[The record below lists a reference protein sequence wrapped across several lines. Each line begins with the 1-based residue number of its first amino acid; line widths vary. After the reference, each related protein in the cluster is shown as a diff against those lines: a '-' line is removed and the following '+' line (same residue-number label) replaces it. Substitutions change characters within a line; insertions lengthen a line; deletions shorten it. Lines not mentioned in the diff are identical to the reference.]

1 MMIGFSVLFLAFI
14 ASAYGAS
21 IKDSNDFLD
30 HVLLQKM
37 PALVRRTA
45 KLYPNA
51 TIGEFKF
58 TVERTGIKNR
68 ELKVKMKQGAIRGF
82 DTGVHRVG
90 DSGPVTAIGFDAS
103 LSCTLDFSGIN
114 ATFMAKVEGD
124 NLLAKDKRIPIT
136 VNVVDTVGR
145 FEAMSS
151 GRLTKV
157 RTFHIDKIRF
167 NTQYDKQ
174 LNLNAARRSKFIEEV
189 EKKVN
194 HELYTLLYNDY
205 LQLLNEAVAAAHFPR
220 L

>member
-1 MMIGFSVLFLAFI
+1 SHA
-14 ASAYGAS
+14 AYGAS
-21 IKDSNDFLD
+21 VKDSNDFLD

-37 PALVRRTA
+37 PPLVRRTA

-58 TVERTGIKNR
+58 TVERTGITNR

-90 DSGPVTAIGFDAS
+90 DCGPVAAIGFDAS
-103 LSCTLDFSGIN
+103 ISCTVDFTGIN

-124 NLLAKDKRIPIT
+124 NLLSTDKRILVT
-136 VNVVDTVGR
+136 VKVVDTVGR

-151 GRLTKV
+151 GRLNKV
-157 RTFHIDKIRF
+157 RTFHIEKIRF
-167 NTQYDKQ
+167 NTNYDSH
-174 LNLNAARRSKFIEEV
+174 LNLNAARRTKFIEEV

-205 LQLLNEAVAAAHFPR
+205 LQLLNEAVGAAHFPR

>member
-1 MMIGFSVLFLAFI
+1 M
-14 ASAYGAS
+14 ASKSNAAYGAS

-58 TVERTGIKNR
+58 T
-68 ELKVKMKQGAIRGF
+68 
-82 DTGVHRVG
+82 
-90 DSGPVTAIGFDAS
+90 
-103 LSCTLDFSGIN
+103 
-114 ATFMAKVEGD
+114 
-124 NLLAKDKRIPIT
+124 RIPIT

>member
-1 MMIGFSVLFLAFI
+1 
-14 ASAYGAS
+14 
-21 IKDSNDFLD
+21 
-30 HVLLQKM
+30 
-37 PALVRRTA
+37 
-45 KLYPNA
+45 
-51 TIGEFKF
+51 
-58 TVERTGIKNR
+58 
-68 ELKVKMKQGAIRGF
+68 MKQGAIRGF

-90 DSGPVTAIGFDAS
+90 DCGPVTAIGFDAS
-103 LSCTLDFSGIN
+103 LSCTVDFSGIN
-114 ATFMAKVEGD
+114 ATFMAK
-124 NLLAKDKRIPIT
+124 
-136 VNVVDTVGR
+136 
-145 FEAMSS
+145 AMSS

-205 LQLLNEAVAAAHFPR
+205 LQLLNEAAAAAHFPR